1 MNARSIRFSGVVSVV
16 FCLLALLNASD
27 LFAQR
32 SAYWKQRTTLFDL
45 LPIEKDDIVFL
56 GNSITDGGEWCEL
69 FNNEK
74 LKNRGIS
81 GDVISGIKERLYQ
94 VVNGKPAK
102 IFLLVG
108 INDVS
113 HNLTSKRILSE
124 YEELVKEIREKS
136 PETRLYIQSIM
147 PIDNSFNRYKAL
159 TGKENVVTEINQG
172 LPEIAEKYGA
182 TYIDLWPALSD
193 RTTGKLKKKFTND
206 GLHLTGSGYTAWA
219 DAIRGFV
226 EE

>member
-1 MNARSIRFSGVVSVV
+1 MRSIRISGAAAVMV
-16 FCLLALLNASD
+16 CLLSLLNVAD
-27 LFAQR
+27 LFGQR
-32 SAYWKQRTTLFDL
+32 NAYWKQRTTLFDL

-56 GNSITDGGEWCEL
+56 GNSITDGGEWSEL

-94 VVNGKPAK
+94 VVDGKPGK

-113 HNLTSKRILSE
+113 HNLTAERILSE
-124 YEELVKEIREKS
+124 YEDLVKEIREKT

-147 PIDNSFNRYKAL
+147 PIDNGFNRYKAL
-159 TGKENVVTEINQG
+159 IGKENVVTEINNG
-172 LPEIAEKYGA
+172 LPEIARKYGA

-193 RTTGKLKKKFTND
+193 RATGKLKKKFTND
-206 GLHLTGSGYTAWA
+206 GLHLTGAGYAAWV

>member
-1 MNARSIRFSGVVSVV
+1 MRSIRISGAAAVMV
-16 FCLLALLNASD
+16 CLLSLLNVAD
-27 LFAQR
+27 LFGQR
-32 SAYWKQRTTLFDL
+32 NAYWKQRTTLFDL

-56 GNSITDGGEWCEL
+56 GNSITDGGEWSEL

-94 VVNGKPAK
+94 VVDGKPGK

-113 HNLTSKRILSE
+113 HNLTAERILSE
-124 YEELVKEIREKS
+124 YEDLVKEIREKT

-147 PIDNSFNRYKAL
+147 PIDNGFNRYKAL
-159 TGKENVVTEINQG
+159 IGKENVVTEINNG
-172 LPEIAEKYGA
+172 LPEIARKYGA
-182 TYIDLWPALSD
+182 TYIDLWPTLSD
-193 RTTGKLKKKFTND
+193 RATGKLKKKFTND
-206 GLHLTGSGYTAWA
+206 GLHLTGAGYAAWV

>member
-1 MNARSIRFSGVVSVV
+1 MRSIRISGAAAVMV
-16 FCLLALLNASD
+16 CLLSLLNVAD
-27 LFAQR
+27 LFGQR
-32 SAYWKQRTTLFDL
+32 NAYWKQRTTLFDL

-56 GNSITDGGEWCEL
+56 GNSITDGGEWSEL

-94 VVNGKPAK
+94 VVDGKPEK

-113 HNLTSKRILSE
+113 HNLTAERILSE
-124 YEELVKEIREKS
+124 YEDLVKEIREKT

-147 PIDNSFNRYKAL
+147 PIDNGFNRYKAL
-159 TGKENVVTEINQG
+159 IGKENVVTEINYG
-172 LPEIAEKYGA
+172 LPEIARKYGA

-193 RTTGKLKKKFTND
+193 RATGKLKKKFTND
-206 GLHLTGSGYTAWA
+206 GLHLTGAGYAAWVE
-219 DAIRGFV
+219 AIRGFV